1 MVKVEFIA
9 KVKEVDW
16 DAMCTLQACG
26 DELPTDVVLNIVEVF
41 SPTRFHFQLKKDW
54 DNLDNLMT
62 DMNIFYS
69 SHPYLDELRV
79 PPNQLR
85 VGMMVAVVWKEDDL
99 WYRVVIRNMES
110 VSTVEIDYIDYGS
123 RTITLKT
130 RLYELVPQFGNLAKM
145 CYVGMLHGII
155 PLHKKWTCEVS
166 TEFCKLV
173 MNVNDERE
181 IVLNG
186 KVKGWK
192 DTRVE
197 LELFDQ
203 KGLNIGDALVAEG
216 TALFAGQ
223 EDLQVACAHSHG
235 TEELLPVLSS
245 LGYRAVSA
253 LEELDGSFP
262 EQYLEEV
269 KSVKK
274 AAIALGVDPLKN
286 SDDSVTRKKYL
297 ANKAVGLLINILMEV
312 KPLALTLNESNV
324 IKAEVQEDS
333 GVESKSVHS
342 MYHGIYAPVSSSEEV
357 INSSKSG
364 SCYKSN

>member
-1 MVKVEFIA
+1 
-9 KVKEVDW
+9 
-16 DAMCTLQACG
+16 
-26 DELPTDVVLNIVEVF
+26 
-41 SPTRFHFQLKKDW
+41 
-54 DNLDNLMT
+54 
-62 DMNIFYS
+62 
-69 SHPYLDELRV
+69 
-79 PPNQLR
+79 
-85 VGMMVAVVWKEDDL
+85 MMVAVVWKEDDL
-99 WYRVVIRNMES
+99 WYRVVIRNVES

-192 DTRVE
+192 DTSAERRVE

-223 EDLQVACAHSHG
+223 EHLQVACAHNHG

-253 LEELDGSFP
+253 LEELDGSLP

-269 KSVKK
+269 NSVKK
-274 AAIALGVDPLKN
+274 AAIALKN

-312 KPLALTLNESNV
+312 EPLGHTLCESAV
-324 IKAEVQEDS
+324 RKAQEV
-333 GVESKSVHS
+333 
-342 MYHGIYAPVSSSEEV
+342 EEETFQ
-357 INSSKSG
+357 N
-364 SCYKSN
+364 